1 LEKEILK
8 LKQGVRFAIG
18 FVAVLWMVKIIEVA
32 LAVDFAPLGIYPRS
46 MLGSVGIFTGPLI
59 HGDFIHLLSNSIPIL
74 ILTVGLFYFYK
85 KVAIK
90 VFFLLYFMTGIWV
103 WFAAREA
110 FHIGASGLVYG
121 LISFMLFSGFI
132 RRDIPSLSISFA
144 VMVLYG
150 GNMVYGVIPGNSEI
164 SWESHFLGM
173 LAGLFCAI
181 YFKNA
186 VVIAG
191 KNSFL
196 EDKDVDLFKT
206 TNYFT
211 TNKSFKSQ
219 YRPKKNT
226 RRTYSY
232 NIYRKKQ

>member
-1 LEKEILK
+1 MEKEIIK
-8 LKQGVRFAIG
+8 LKQGIRFAIG
-18 FVAVLWMVKIIEVA
+18 FVALIWMVKLIEVA
-32 LAVDFAPLGIYPRS
+32 VSVDFTPLGIYPRS

-59 HGDFIHLLSNSIPIL
+59 HGDFMHLFSNSIPIL
-74 ILTVGLFYFYK
+74 ILIIGLFYFYK

-90 VFFLLYFMTGIWV
+90 VFFLIYFMTGIWV

-121 LISFMLFSGFI
+121 LISFMLFTGFI

-144 VMVLYG
+144 VMLIYG
-150 GNMVYGVIPGNSEI
+150 GNMVYGVIPGNSAI

-181 YFKNA
+181 YFKNS
-186 VVIAG
+186 VVIVEKDG
-191 KNSFL
+191 FI
-196 EDKDVDLFKT
+196 EDKDVSLFRT

-211 TNKSFKSQ
+211 TNNSFKMQ
-219 YRPKKNT
+219 YRPNKNT
-226 RRTYSY
+226 GKMYSY
-232 NIYRKKQ
+232 NIKRKKQ